1 MKAYIL
7 DTFDSSDPQ
16 KLNYFLFQCQ
26 LYFYAN
32 TSQFPTDEEKI
43 NFTMIYFSSVAQDWF
58 EVTLQQKDLGYTQP
72 WLFTWQLFVDKLWV
86 YFGLSDPVRDTTNL
100 IDNLYMKLR
109 DKIATYNMKFMQY
122 TV

>member
-1 MKAYIL
+1 
-7 DTFDSSDPQ
+7 
-16 KLNYFLFQCQ
+16 
-26 LYFYAN
+26 
-32 TSQFPTDEEKI
+32 
-43 NFTMIYFSSVAQDWF
+43 MIYFSSVAQDWF